1 MGQADSESVAIA
13 LTISSD
19 VHAVHVCRE
28 EQKEQLK
35 DEWKRLVEGPA
46 QRAGLPVP
54 KFVEVQ
60 SPFRLV
66 ITPIVDYVLKI
77 EAEHPSCQI
86 VLLVPELI
94 EQHWYHYFLQ
104 SNRAE
109 LLKGLML
116 LRGNDNVVIANLP
129 WYLKRTEI

>member
-1 MGQADSESVAIA
+1 MNGRGWWKSRRSEPGYR
-13 LTISSD
+13 
-19 VHAVHVCRE
+19 CRNM
-28 EQKEQLK
+28 
-35 DEWKRLVEGPA
+35 WSWNRRTG
-46 QRAGLPVP
+46 
-54 KFVEVQ
+54 
-60 SPFRLV
+60 LV

-86 VLLVPELI
+86 VLVIPELI

-116 LRGNDNVVIANLP
+116 LRGNDNIVIANLP
-129 WYLKRTEI
+129 WYLKRAEI